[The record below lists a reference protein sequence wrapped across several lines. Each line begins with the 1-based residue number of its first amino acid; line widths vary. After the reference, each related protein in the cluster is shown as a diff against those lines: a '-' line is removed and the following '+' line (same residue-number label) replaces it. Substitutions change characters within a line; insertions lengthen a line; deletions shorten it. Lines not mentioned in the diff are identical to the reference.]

1 MQNITLA
8 NAVSLIS
15 YKNGY
20 LLLTVREKIMLE
32 IFFSFF
38 YSGRVYKQ

>member
-20 LLLTVREKIMLE
+20 LLLTVREENYVRNIL
-32 IFFSFF
+32 
-38 YSGRVYKQ
+38 